1 MSLYKRGTTWHTD
14 VTVNG
19 RRLRQ
24 SLKTTD
30 WRQAQK
36 QEKDLIRNADELA
49 ARASKSAFAKL
60 PFSEAAEEYIEDR
73 EHHLRPNTVLTERQ
87 RLKAINKILGTVRVS
102 QITVRDVSGYIRK
115 RTAVVSNATVNREL
129 DIIRGV
135 LKKAK
140 LWSLFTDDIKT
151 LEVEHHV
158 GRALD
163 DEQKMR
169 LLRMAES
176 RPEWEA
182 VFCAAVIALNTTMRG
197 VELKNLRW
205 ADVDRNNQLVRLRT
219 SKTEAG
225 KRTIPLTGPAMYAI
239 QRLWERS
246 KKIGANRPDQ
256 YIFFSCE
263 HGKIDPALPQKSW
276 RSGWRSLTRAIDC
289 PSCAKVQAPGKK
301 CVEPECGAEIEGVV
315 SPLAGL
321 RFHDLRHSAI
331 TELAESQASDQVIM
345 EIAGHVSQEMLKH
358 YSHIRIKRRRE
369 AVETLGKNTPSL
381 KGYVTNQV
389 TSENVP
395 EESHSSDSVEIPETN
410 DFNLVELVGIEPT
423 ASSLRT
429 TRSPS

>member
-1 MSLYKRGTTWHTD
+1 MAIYKRGETFHTD

-19 RRLRQ
+19 RRFRQ
-24 SLKTTD
+24 SLHTTD
-30 WRQAQK
+30 WREAQK
-36 QEKDLIRNADELA
+36 RQKDLIRDADELA
-49 ARASKSAFAKL
+49 ARASKTAFAKL
-60 PFSEAAEEYIEDR
+60 PFADAANEYIEDR
-73 EHHLRPNTVLTERQ
+73 AHRLRPNTVRTERE
-87 RLKAINKILGTVRVS
+87 RLRAINKVLGTVRVS

-115 RTAVVSNATVNREL
+115 RAASVSNATVNREL

-140 LWSLFTDDIKT
+140 LWALFTDDIKT

-163 DEQKMR
+163 DDQKLR

-182 VFCAAVIALNTTMRG
+182 AFCAAVIALNTTMRG
-197 VELKNLRW
+197 VELKHLRW
-205 ADVDRNNQLVRLRT
+205 ADVDMNQQLVRLRK

-225 KRTIPLTGPAMYAI
+225 KRTIPLTGPAMYAMHL
-239 QRLWERS
+239 LWDRS
-246 KKIGANRPDQ
+246 KKIEAVRPDQ

-263 HGKIDPALPQKSW
+263 HGRIDPAHPQKSW
-276 RSGWRSLTRAIDC
+276 RSAWRSLTRAIDC
-289 PSCAKVQAPGKK
+289 PSCTQVQAPGKK
-301 CVEPECGAEIEGVV
+301 CIRPECGEPIESLV

-369 AVETLGKNTPSL
+369 AVETLAKSTPSL
-381 KGYVTNQV
+381 KGYVTNHV
-389 TSENVP
+389 TNESEPAERASENNA
-395 EESHSSDSVEIPETN
+395 ELMETN

-423 ASSLRT
+423 TSSLRT
-429 TRSPS
+429 MRSPS